1 MFSLSNLSIDCYDLD
16 DISLPKQLSEVGQP
30 EITNHDVKNNW
41 PTTDWM
47 DQHSKDET
55 RCTAS
60 SFPWM
65 SYEKETVNDP
75 RRDGLSILDKKK
87 VDTNYFSTDMIT
99 DSSALVSLTNS
110 VPTSDKSSKECYFNT
125 DDRNSWLNETA
136 ADITSLPADLTTF
149 LKNWKP
155 SVELIDDN
163 EILQNTTVVAPQ
175 KLKDVVPVTSSS
187 FPSLNSLQKNITE
200 CYFSFGLSKNQK
212 SQLLRN
218 FILNVLI
225 ILLQYEKYG
234 VTIYPE
240 LSGAWRTHLCKD
252 SKGVVICPALAAHVC
267 RHCGATGKF
276 AHTEKYC
283 NSQKKRQNQLKNLTW
298 AH

>member
-1 MFSLSNLSIDCYDLD
+1 
-16 DISLPKQLSEVGQP
+16 
-30 EITNHDVKNNW
+30 
-41 PTTDWM
+41 
-47 DQHSKDET
+47 
-55 RCTAS
+55 
-60 SFPWM
+60 M

-110 VPTSDKSSKECYFNT
+110 VPTSDKSSKECYFKT
-125 DDRNSWLNETA
+125 DDRIDNFWLNETA
-136 ADITSLPADLTTF
+136 ADITNLPADLTTF

-187 FPSLNSLQKNITE
+187 FPSLNSLQKNITADNKKQIANKWY
-200 CYFSFGLSKNQK
+200 CVFCFNNA
-212 SQLLRN
+212 R
-218 FILNVLI
+218 FA
-225 ILLQYEKYG
+225 YEKYG

-252 SKGVVICPALAAHVC
+252 SKGVVICPALAALVFIFH
-267 RHCGATGKF
+267 
-276 AHTEKYC
+276 
-283 NSQKKRQNQLKNLTW
+283 
-298 AH
+298 